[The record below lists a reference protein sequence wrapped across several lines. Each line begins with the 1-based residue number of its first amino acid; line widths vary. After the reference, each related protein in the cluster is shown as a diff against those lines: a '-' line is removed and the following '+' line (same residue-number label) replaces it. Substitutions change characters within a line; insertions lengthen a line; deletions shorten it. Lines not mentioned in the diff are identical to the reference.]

1 MRNST
6 TTVKKQNNMK
16 QTIQP
21 NLKKETGTKPAEKK
35 DNRNQYVTRESVLM
49 LLSDDETAAVATA
62 ETATRLPEGDE
73 YLDIEQLEQGVQK
86 SHDKK
91 TPMGR
96 VLPKKSIHQD
106 TWNKIL
112 KQLPAR
118 SAAKTKVSRQ

>member
-1 MRNST
+1 M
-6 TTVKKQNNMK
+6 
-16 QTIQP
+16 IQP
-21 NLKKETGTKPAEKK
+21 NVKNETSAKPAAKK
-35 DNRNQYVTRESVLM
+35 DNRSPYVTRESVLM

-73 YLDIEQLEQGVQK
+73 YLDMEQLDQGVQRA
-86 SHDKK
+86 HDKK

-96 VLPKKSIHQD
+96 MLPKKSIHEN

-118 SAAKTKVSRQ
+118 PAAKARVA

>member
-1 MRNST
+1 
-6 TTVKKQNNMK
+6 MK
-16 QTIQP
+16 QTNQP
-21 NLKKETGTKPAEKK
+21 TVKNETIKKPAAKK
-35 DNRNQYVTRESVLM
+35 DNRSQYVTRESVLM
-49 LLSDDETAAVATA
+49 LLSDDEVAAVATA

-73 YLDIEQLEQGVQK
+73 YLDMEQLEQGVQRA
-86 SHDKK
+86 HNKK

-118 SAAKTKVSRQ
+118 TEVKAKVA